1 MSSLQ
6 LKVDKTAFDQIAGA
20 SQATEQ
26 QVTQAVTNSL
36 RKLGKHI
43 ATIVKRET
51 AKEARVPQ
59 KALGRRID
67 ASPVNAG
74 DSKMTVWVGTYAI
87 EAVNVGTPTVYGVPG
102 KSGGVKVGR
111 MKYPGAFIAQIYTA
125 DKKVWIRKGSKH
137 FSSDLYPTKRR
148 GGSRLSAGLSG
159 RFPVV
164 RAAIPV
170 DAIVERVFSE
180 NSAEFG
186 DFFSKTFARELN
198 FQVNVKGAA
207 T

>member
-43 ATIVKRET
+43 ATIIKRET

-59 KALGRRID
+59 KALGRRIY